1 MTMTEKARSE
11 LSINTLRTLTL
22 DSVEKAQHGHA
33 GMPLGAAPMA
43 YTLWKNYLTV
53 NPLNPTWA
61 NRDRFVLSAGHGS
74 NLLYNLLHLTGFDI
88 TIEDLKNTRQ
98 WNSKTPGHPEYGHT
112 PGVEATTGPLGQ
124 GIPVAVGMALA
135 ERYLAEVFN
144 REDYPIVDHFTY
156 TICGDGDLMEGV
168 SYEAASLA
176 GHLGL
181 GRLIVLYDSNDIS
194 LDGDLQHSFSED
206 IQKRFES
213 MHWQYIHV
221 EDGNDISEIKEAINL
236 ARMEELRPTLI
247 EVKTVIGYGSPSLQG
262 THKAHSNPF
271 GKEEIKRT
279 KKQLGWEFEEE
290 FYVPD
295 EVYEDFRSI
304 RENGIQEENEWNQLL
319 AQYEAEYPTEAREF
333 KRIVNRE
340 LPDKW
345 DENLPE
351 FAVGESMATRASASK
366 MLNSL
371 ADRFPE
377 LVGGAADLHSSTLA
391 KLNRYGDVKPGNY
404 GGRNVWFGVR
414 EFAMGAIANGMAL
427 HYLKPFVST
436 FFVFSDYL
444 RPALRLAALMKLP
457 VTYVFTHDSVAVG
470 ADGPTHQPVEHLASL
485 RAMPGVSIIRPADAN
500 EAKAAWKLAI
510 SSTDKP
516 TILVLGR
523 QGLPTLKETSK
534 LAMNGVTKGAY
545 VLSPVA
551 DPCGIIIATGS
562 EVNLALSAQ
571 QELAMEGIYINVV
584 SMPSWDLFDQQPDE
598 YKETVLPS
606 QLTKR
611 LSVEMGSKIGWKDYV
626 GLNGKVMSIDKFG
639 QSAPGE
645 EVMEKYG
652 FTVER
657 VVEQFKRL

>member
-1 MTMTEKARSE
+1 MTTTEKARSE
-11 LSINTLRTLTL
+11 LSINTLRTLTI
-22 DSVEKAQHGHA
+22 DSVEKAKHGHA

-43 YTLWKNYLTV
+43 YVLWKNYLNV
-53 NPLNPTWA
+53 NPLNPNWV

-74 NLLYNLLHLTGFDI
+74 NLLYNLLHLTGFDV
-88 TIEDLKNTRQ
+88 TLEDLKNTRQ

-124 GIPVAVGMALA
+124 GIPVSVGMALA
-135 ERYLAEVFN
+135 ERYLAEIYN
-144 REDYPIVDHFTY
+144 RDGYPIVDHFTY

-194 LDGDLQHSFSED
+194 LDGKLHHSFSED

-213 MHWQYIHV
+213 MHWQYIRV
-221 EDGNDISEIKEAINL
+221 DDGNDITEIKEALNL
-236 ARMEELRPTLI
+236 AHSNEQHPTLI
-247 EVKTVIGYGSPSLQG
+247 EVKTTIGYGSPSLQG
-262 THKAHSNPF
+262 THKAHSNPL

-279 KKQLGWEFEEE
+279 KKYLGWEYEEE
-290 FYVPD
+290 FYVPK
-295 EVYEDFRSI
+295 EAYEDFLSI
-304 RENGIQEENEWNQLL
+304 REHGIQKEKEWNKLL
-319 AQYEAEYPTEAREF
+319 AKYEAKYPIEAYEF
-333 KRIVNRE
+333 KRLVNGE

-351 FAVGESMATRASASK
+351 FTVGESIATRASASK
-366 MLNSL
+366 VLNSL
-371 ADRFPE
+371 ADKFPE

-391 KLNRYGDVKPGNY
+391 KLNHYGDFKSGSY

-444 RPALRLAALMKLP
+444 RPAIRLASLMKLP

-485 RAMPGVSIIRPADAN
+485 RAMPEISVIRPADAN
-500 EAKAAWKLAI
+500 ETKAAWKLAI
-510 SSTDKP
+510 SSIDNP

-523 QGLPTLKETSK
+523 QGLPTLKETCK
-534 LAMNGVTKGAY
+534 LAMNGVAKGAY
-545 VLSPVA
+545 VLSSVA
-551 DPCGIIIATGS
+551 EPCGIIIATGS
-562 EVNLALSAQ
+562 EVNLALSAKQ
-571 QELAMEGIYINVV
+571 QLAIEGIDVNVV
-584 SMPSWDLFDQQPDE
+584 SMPSWELFDKQSDE
-598 YKETVLPS
+598 YKESVLPS
-606 QLTKR
+606 HLTKR
-611 LSVEMGSKIGWKDYV
+611 LSVEMGSKIGWKEYV
-626 GLNGKVMSIDKFG
+626 GSNGKVMSIDKFG

-645 EVMEKYG
+645 EVIENYG
-652 FTVER
+652 FTVAH
-657 VVEQFKRL
+657 VVEQFKQL

>member
-1 MTMTEKARSE
+1 MTMTEKARSD
-11 LSINTLRTLTL
+11 LSINTIRTLTL

-33 GMPLGAAPMA
+33 GMPLGASPMA

-213 MHWQYIHV
+213 MHWQYIRV

-304 RENGIQEENEWNQLL
+304 CENGIQKENEWNQLL
-319 AQYEAEYPTEAREF
+319 AKYEAEYPTEAHEF

-366 MLNSL
+366 VLNSL

-444 RPALRLAALMKLP
+444 RPAIRLAALMKLP
-457 VTYVFTHDSVAVG
+457 VTYVFTHDCVAVG

-626 GLNGKVMSIDKFG
+626 GSNGKVMSIDKFG